1 MAGNK
6 NLGTAKFEKNDEFYT
21 QLTDIEKELRHYRK
35 HFEGKTV
42 LCNCDDP
49 FESNFFKYF
58 VLNFNRLGLKKLLA
72 TCYAGSPI
80 ANQQLSLFDVI
91 GQGEENTNKP
101 YKAIITTVYDK
112 TGDGGVDMFDVAE
125 LFKSGEN
132 TLVELEGNG
141 DFRSLECLELLD
153 EADVVVTNPPF
164 SLFREY
170 ITLLFEKGKHF
181 IVMGTLNGCK
191 YRETFPL
198 IRDNQMW
205 LGYYFNKTYE
215 YKVPDDYDFVP
226 GKFRVD
232 EKGNHYIKVPGICW
246 FTNLDLKKRH
256 ENLILVR
263 KYSEENYPKY
273 TNYDGIDVKNINDI
287 PCDYSGIMGVPISF
301 MGQYNPEQ
309 FEIIG
314 LGEGDLAKEIGIT
327 RNHEGRTKVEYEEN
341 GEFIRPYARIL
352 VRNKQP
358 EEVNK

>member
-1 MAGNK
+1 
-6 NLGTAKFEKNDEFYT
+6 
-21 QLTDIEKELRHYRK
+21 
-35 HFEGKTV
+35 
-42 LCNCDDP
+42 
-49 FESNFFKYF
+49 
-58 VLNFNRLGLKKLLA
+58 
-72 TCYAGSPI
+72 
-80 ANQQLSLFDVI
+80 
-91 GQGEENTNKP
+91 
-101 YKAIITTVYDK
+101 
-112 TGDGGVDMFDVAE
+112 MFDVAE